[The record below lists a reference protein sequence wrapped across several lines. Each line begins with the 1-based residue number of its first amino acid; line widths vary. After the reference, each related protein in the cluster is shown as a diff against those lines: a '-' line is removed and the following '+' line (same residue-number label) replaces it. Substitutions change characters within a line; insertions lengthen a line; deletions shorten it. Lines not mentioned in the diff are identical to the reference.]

1 MNEFFLRNE
10 RECHKLFRKEYLF
23 REKHCG
29 TVGKSQNLNYS
40 HFLGGRL
47 GEKKEEEDINA
58 GL

>member
-1 MNEFFLRNE
+1 M
-10 RECHKLFRKEYLF
+10 REGSATNCFRKKEYLF

-29 TVGKSQNLNYS
+29 TAGKSQNLNYS

-47 GEKKEEEDINA
+47 GEKKEKEDIHA